1 MSNELT
7 SMCHDLRDLK
17 NQKEEL
23 EAQLKDVN
31 KRIRKLAEQ
40 QIPEYMEE
48 NEIEKLSV
56 AGVGTVYLTQKV
68 YANVKAENRE
78 AFMDWLRET
87 GHEDLIKEQVHPST
101 LNAFA
106 KEQISEGKE
115 LPEVLDARLYPTATL
130 RRS

>member
-1 MSNELT
+1 MTNQLT
-7 SMCHDLRDLK
+7 HWAHELRDLK
-17 NQKEEL
+17 TQKEEL

-31 KRIRKLAEQ
+31 KKIRKLAEQ

-56 AGVGTVYLTQKV
+56 AGVGTIYLTQKV
-68 YANVKAENRE
+68 YANVKAEDRE
-78 AFMDWLRET
+78 AFMDWLRST

-106 KEQISEGKE
+106 KEQISEGRE